1 MTMVKY
7 RSELS
12 RSRTGIH
19 GGLRRGAATA
29 AVGAVLVLSAGV
41 TSSQADDASPDSGGS
56 GAQITGAVQLPA
68 LGSLVDGLLDPGG
81 TAGSQPSRP
90 ATTTA
95 PAPTGT
101 VSPSQPPSTPI
112 APATSPV
119 PATSSVPPLSSGAQQ
134 GAAAGTGATTGA
146 GLQSALPQ
154 PAAEGSQPE
163 QAPVQPEATQPE
175 AVQPEAGAG
184 QSSSVPSPSAGQAFR
199 SGTLQ
204 AAGSPAVSRQG
215 MTQAPENL
223 PETAKV
229 LLGLGLVVSAG
240 AAGLVFAKIR
250 RL

>member
-12 RSRTGIH
+12 RSRAGIH
-19 GGLRRGAATA
+19 GGLRRGAAGA

-41 TSSQADDASPDSGGS
+41 TSSQADEVSPDSGES
-56 GAQITGAVQLPA
+56 GVQITGTVQLSA
-68 LGSLVDGLLDPGG
+68 LTSLAGGLLDSGG

-101 VSPSQPPSTPI
+101 VSPSQVPSTPI
-112 APATSPV
+112 APATSPA
-119 PATSSVPPLSSGAQQ
+119 PSTSSVPPLTSGAQQ
-134 GAAAGTGATTGA
+134 GTAAGTGAV
-146 GLQSALPQ
+146 LQPPLPQ
-154 PAAEGSQPE
+154 SGAVVSAPE
-163 QAPVQPEATQPE
+163 QAPAQPEAAQPE
-175 AVQPEAGAG
+175 VPAEAGAG
-184 QSSSVPSPSAGQAFR
+184 QASTAPSPTAGQAAR

-204 AAGSPAVSRQG
+204 AAGSPAVSRQA

-229 LLGLGLVVSAG
+229 WLGLGLVGSAG